1 MQSPSS
7 IGSICFLTF
16 IHVYFVSGVLIDDE
30 LTVKPGTPLNME
42 ISLDTESADIYGVM
56 VSKMEVTDTRAQ
68 SEILVLNG

>member
-1 MQSPSS
+1 MPYLYRKL
-7 IGSICFLTF
+7 IFRFFL
-16 IHVYFVSGVLIDDE
+16 FVSGVLIDDE

>member
-1 MQSPSS
+1 MPYLYRNLIRIQ
-7 IGSICFLTF
+7 IFL
-16 IHVYFVSGVLIDDE
+16 FVSGVLIDDE

>member
-1 MQSPSS
+1 M
-7 IGSICFLTF
+7 FLN
-16 IHVYFVSGVLIDDE
+16 VSVLLFVSGVLIDDE